1 MSARKDFSTFASL
14 WLLSNRADIFAFC
27 DQAMPQTM
35 PQTVLQTVLR
45 LCSQLM
51 PSAYARS
58 LWLLCY
64 FSAFDKRHIIGCGRN
79 LLRMRYDYHA
89 FSLFVSK
96 RA

>member
-27 DQAMPQTM
+27 DQTMPQTM

-51 PSAYARS
+51 LEFMAAVLFLPLISVILSAAAATS
-58 LWLLCY
+58 FECVTIITHFP
-64 FSAFDKRHIIGCGRN
+64 FS
-79 LLRMRYDYHA
+79 
-89 FSLFVSK
+89 
-96 RA
+96 